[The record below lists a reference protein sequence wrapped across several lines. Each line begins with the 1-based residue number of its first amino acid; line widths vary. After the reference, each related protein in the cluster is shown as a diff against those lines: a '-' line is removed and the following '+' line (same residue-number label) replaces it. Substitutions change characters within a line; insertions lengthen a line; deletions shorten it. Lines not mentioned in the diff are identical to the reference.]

1 MTAGWQIVLA
11 PLLPWPVW
19 AALGLLVAIALGLR
33 AWRARRGVVWRA
45 LFAAVALAAL
55 LDPSFVREEREPL
68 NDVAVLLIDR
78 SASTAITGRG
88 ASIDAA
94 VAELEADIGAIDGL
108 DLRVA
113 EVPRA
118 GEGGLDGET
127 LMIEALR
134 RATADL
140 PRARLAGALLVTDG
154 QVHDSDLWSA
164 DDAIGPVHA
173 LLAGSADE
181 VDRRLV
187 LETAPAFGL
196 VGEAVEVTMRVVD
209 EGAADGAPVAVE
221 VLVDGTPLTALTT
234 RGGEAFTVTVPVEH
248 AGEVVVEARAE
259 ALADEITTANNA
271 LALSVNGVRDRLRV
285 LLVSGAPHAGERT
298 WRNTLK
304 SDPAVDLVHFTILR
318 PPDRQDGTPLNELSL
333 IAFPVQEL
341 FAIRLHEFDLVIF
354 DRYQRRG
361 VLPSI
366 YFQNIA
372 DYVEWGGAMLDVS
385 GPPFADVFSTYRT
398 ALGTIYPAEPTGEVL
413 EAAYRP
419 QLTEIGQRHPVTA
432 GLEGAGDAESGPQWG
447 PWLRQIDVTPHS
459 GETLMSG
466 IGDRPLLMLDRVG
479 EGRMALLA
487 SDHIWLWSRGY
498 QGGGPQGELVRRL
511 AHWLMGEPSLAEERL
526 DAASEGG
533 ALTIERRSLGP
544 LPAEATVTAPD
555 GSETTVALAE
565 VSPGLARGSLVV
577 DTPGLYRVTDGT
589 LERATVVGDPAAPE
603 LSALRASAAP
613 LGDIVEAS
621 GGSATYLDDDGLPAV
636 RHVSPGRSM
645 AGNGWIGLQANRD
658 YRVTGVASAPI
669 LPAWLLAVVLIA
681 LALAAWIR
689 EGR

>member
-1 MTAGWQIVLA
+1 MTAGWEIVLA
-11 PLLPWPVW
+11 PLLPWPLW
-19 AALGLLVAIALGLR
+19 GLLAALAAIALGLR
-33 AWRARRGVVWRA
+33 LWRARRGVVWRG

-68 NDVAVLLIDR
+68 NDVVVLLVDR

-88 ASIDAA
+88 ALIDETVAA
-94 VAELEADIGAIDGL
+94 MEAEIADIDGL
-108 DLRVA
+108 DLRVV
-113 EVPRA
+113 EMPRA
-118 GEGGLDGET
+118 GQGGLDGET

-134 RATADL
+134 QATADL

-154 QVHDSDLWSA
+154 QVHDSGLWSA

-173 LLAGSADE
+173 LLAGSAEE

-187 LETAPAFGL
+187 LDAAPAFGL
-196 VGEAVEVTMRVVD
+196 VGEAVEVTLGVVD
-209 EGAADGAPVAVE
+209 EGGAEGTPVAVE
-221 VLVDGTPLTALTT
+221 VLVDGTLLTGLTART
-234 RGGEAFTVTVPVEH
+234 GEPFTVSVPVEH

-259 ALADEITTANNA
+259 TLAGEITTANNA

-318 PPDRQDGTPLNELSL
+318 PPDRQDGTPLDELSL

-432 GLEGAGDAESGPQWG
+432 GLDGSGDAETGPQWG

-466 IGDRPLLMLDRVG
+466 IGERPLLMLDRVG

-526 DAASEGG
+526 DASSEGG

-544 LPAEATVTAPD
+544 LPSQATVTAPD
-555 GSETTVALAE
+555 GSAATVALEE
-565 VSPGLARGSLVV
+565 VSPGLARGSLLV
-577 DTPGLYRVTDGT
+577 DTPGLYRVTDGA
-589 LERATVVGDPAAPE
+589 LERATVIGDPAAPE
-603 LSALRASAAP
+603 LSALRASAGP
-613 LGDIVEAS
+613 LAGIVEQS
-621 GGSATYLDDDGLPAV
+621 GGSQRFVGDDGVPTV
-636 RHVSPGRSM
+636 RHVSAGRTM
-645 AGNGWIGLQANRD
+645 AGNGWIGLQSNRD

-669 LPAWLLAVVLIA
+669 LPGWLLAVVLTA